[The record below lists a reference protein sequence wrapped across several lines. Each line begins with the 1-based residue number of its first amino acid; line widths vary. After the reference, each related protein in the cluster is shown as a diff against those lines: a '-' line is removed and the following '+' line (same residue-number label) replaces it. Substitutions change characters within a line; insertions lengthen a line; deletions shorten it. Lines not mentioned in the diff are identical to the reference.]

1 MRETTIA
8 WAFRPSKTGH
18 DSTHGQ
24 TKPNQKPGRSSVVLD
39 KHAGDVSATT
49 HNHTHTQHNL
59 IDKAMLPPCNNKI
72 IGWRLGGG
80 THAGAGLSCLVKSAS
95 AGVGPRSKW
104 QCASAPCHRVATHPL
119 SVLHLHIS
127 THAQHAAEHEARKS
141 RPKEI
146 MIMRTNKHAPA
157 YTGVLEEH
165 AGFADYANFAT
176 RTGRLHCYHGYHG
189 CHWSLVSSVLTR
201 ARLFSHAVEVV
212 QCMSISTSFN
222 FSAAV

>member
-95 AGVGPRSKW
+95 AGVAPRSKW

-127 THAQHAAEHEARKS
+127 THAHHAAEHETRKS
-141 RPKEI
+141 RPKES
-146 MIMRTNKHAPA
+146 MTDKHAPA
-157 YTGVLEEH
+157 YTSVLEEH
-165 AGFADYANFAT
+165 AGFADYRFCNTHRETALLSWYL
-176 RTGRLHCYHGYHG
+176 GVIG
-189 CHWSLVSSVLTR
+189 HWYQ
-201 ARLFSHAVEVV
+201 A
-212 QCMSISTSFN
+212 C
-222 FSAAV
+222 